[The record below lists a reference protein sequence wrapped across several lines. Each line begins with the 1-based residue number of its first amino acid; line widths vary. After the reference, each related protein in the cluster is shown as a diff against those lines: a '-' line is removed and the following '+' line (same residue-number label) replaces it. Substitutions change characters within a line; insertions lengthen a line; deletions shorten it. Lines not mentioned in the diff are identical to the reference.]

1 MKLAGDLAEFSL
13 ADLVQ
18 VAGLAGRTCGIKI
31 LAAEGNGTLF
41 LEGGEV
47 VGAIYEDLAGFDAF
61 VALMTA
67 HAGHFQVE
75 NGATAPERN
84 LQGNVQRL
92 LLEANSRIEAGEVP
106 RPRRKAMPAAA
117 PLPSPATSIP
127 AAPARRSRWF
137 VAGAAAL
144 LLLAAVSWLAFA
156 RHDLAANGAGTGTER
171 PERAAARVEAAVPA
185 VEATQLG
192 GAGDALPALVSGT
205 PPATPDPASGLKPTI
220 VCRLRIDATGKVAEA
235 KIYRSRMD
243 LAAFEEA
250 ALDAVQKYRFTPGR
264 KAGKTVPVW
273 MSWPVTFR

>member
-47 VGAIYEDLAGFDAF
+47 VGAVYENLAGFDAF

-75 NGATAPERN
+75 NGAQAPERN

-92 LLEANSRIEAGEVP
+92 LLEANSRIEAGVVP

-117 PLPSPATSIP
+117 PLPSPP
-127 AAPARRSRWF
+127 MPAPARRSRWF

-156 RHDLAANGAGTGTER
+156 RHDLATNGPDSERPGR
-171 PERAAARVEAAVPA
+171 PERAAARAEAATPA

-205 PPATPDPASGLKPTI
+205 PPTTPDPASGLKPTI

-264 KAGKTVPVW
+264 KAGTTVPVW